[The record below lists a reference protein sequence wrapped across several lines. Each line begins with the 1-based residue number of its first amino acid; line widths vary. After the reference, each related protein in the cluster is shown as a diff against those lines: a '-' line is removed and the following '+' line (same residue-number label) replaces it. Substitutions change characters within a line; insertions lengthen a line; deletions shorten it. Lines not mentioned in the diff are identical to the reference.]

1 MGAISETAPADTM
14 ADQRQAQAM
23 ARVMQKATV
32 ILVTDQCDPAL
43 IEDFGLLHAS
53 DLQSALALADQR
65 MGRESSVL
73 LLPNGVEI
81 IPL

>member
-1 MGAISETAPADTM
+1 M
-14 ADQRQAQAM
+14 AG
-23 ARVMQKATV
+23 
-32 ILVTDQCDPAL
+32 PAL